1 MPISYARAV
10 SLFSNCG
17 AGDIGYRQAG
27 FRFEVMAELDPR
39 RLEVCLLN
47 HPTASGVA
55 GDLRETWPRV
65 IEVYR
70 QRAGNVTPAL
80 MAACPPCQRWSP
92 ARGKRGHK
100 ADGAAGSKEKLLVT
114 IIADVAKIL
123 RPRILVVENVPA
135 FLTGKVRHPET
146 KQPVSA
152 ARLLVD
158 RLASEYIVFPI
169 LVDLCD
175 FGVPQVRTR
184 AFLTFVRVDLP
195 SLNELVRREKT
206 PYPRPTHATD
216 YDAKP
221 ITITEA
227 LKEFGLPRLDATSI
241 EAATSKENDLH
252 CVPVWDD
259 RRYRMVAAIPRNSGC
274 GAWTNDTCASCGFVA
289 APASAICEKCGE
301 ILLRPV
307 FKARNGRYR
316 LIRGFKS
323 SSYTRMKPDQP
334 AATITTASGHLGSHR
349 TIHPSENRVL
359 SPLECARLQTFPADF
374 DWGNAL
380 AKWGHTNIRVMIGE
394 AVPPL
399 FTKQHGEVLQS
410 ILRRKTGNNLI
421 AFTDRRC
428 RSARKKLGLAD
439 SK

>member
-1 MPISYARAV
+1 MPISYTRAV

-47 HPTASGVA
+47 HPMAKGVV
-55 GDLRETWPRV
+55 GDLRKTWPAV
-65 IEVYR
+65 IEAYR
-70 QRAGNVTPAL
+70 ERAGDTPPAL
-80 MAACPPCQRWSP
+80 LAACPPCQRWSS

-100 ADGAAGSKEKLLVT
+100 ADSAAGYKEKLLVT
-114 IIADVAKIL
+114 VIADVAKAL
-123 RPRILVVENVPA
+123 RPRLLVVENVPA

-146 KQPVSA
+146 KQAVSA

-158 RLASEYIVFPI
+158 TLASDYAVFPI

-184 AFLTFVRVDLP
+184 AFLTFVRTDVP
-195 SLNELVRREKT
+195 SFKDLVRNGET
-206 PYPRPTHATD
+206 PYPRPTHAAD

-221 ITITEA
+221 ITVTEA
-227 LKEFGLPRLDATSI
+227 LKEFGLPCLDASSI
-241 EAATSKENDLH
+241 EVATSEENDLH
-252 CVPVWDD
+252 CVPIWDD
-259 RRYRMVAAIPRNSGC
+259 RRYRMVAAIPRNSGR
-274 GAWTNDTCASCGFVA
+274 GAWTNDTCGSCGFVA
-289 APASAICEKCGE
+289 TASNAICQNCGE
-301 ILLRPV
+301 ILLRPI

-316 LIRGFKS
+316 LIRGFRS

-359 SPLECARLQTFPADF
+359 SPLECARLQTFPTDF
-374 DWGNAL
+374 DWGNAM

-399 FTKQHGEVLQS
+399 FTKQHGEILQCVLK
-410 ILRRKTGNNLI
+410 RKTRANLI
-421 AFTDRRC
+421 TYSDRRC
-428 RSARKKLGLAD
+428 KSARKKLGLG
-439 SK
+439 